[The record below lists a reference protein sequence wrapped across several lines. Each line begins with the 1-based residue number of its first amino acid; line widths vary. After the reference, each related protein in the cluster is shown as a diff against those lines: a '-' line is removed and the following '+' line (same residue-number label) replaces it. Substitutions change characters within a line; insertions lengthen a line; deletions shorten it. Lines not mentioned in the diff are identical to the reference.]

1 MSYAFFKNKE
11 MSVDWTVPAEP
22 VPENGDPAQQ
32 PAVSVQSREPT
43 PSPSRPQPAAQPP
56 RIPEV
61 VNLIDSAPTS
71 PARQQQ
77 PPQNPQV
84 VDLTDSPPTS
94 PARISDRQQERDPK
108 KPRLST
114 PNHTHDQP
122 SSSSQDSTSVQGD
135 AERNQAPSPDTS
147 IVISDVENPQTSNE
161 VHAPQDNPHEIMS
174 DDEQSPILSHEPSKV
189 VDEMETDD
197 EPSTEKNDKE
207 DENEEEVNDEEDEMN
222 EEEQDEAGMSTNEDR
237 PSASDWVNAG
247 VEADKKAEKKRRRA
261 ERKNGPR
268 PSAEEW
274 IERSDEDSGPDAKPT
289 DEELK
294 EWSEKFD
301 YIDSSKKIYISTLLH
316 QLKIYSTE

>member
-11 MSVDWTVPAEP
+11 MSVDWTVPSEP
-22 VPENGDPAQQ
+22 VPEHGDLAQQ

-77 PPQNPQV
+77 PPKNPQV
-84 VDLTDSPPTS
+84 VDLTYSPPTS
-94 PARISDRQQERDPK
+94 PARISDRQQERDSK

-114 PNHTHDQP
+114 PDHTHDQP

-135 AERNQAPSPDTS
+135 AERNQAPSPDTP

-161 VHAPQDNPHEIMS
+161 VHAPQDNPDEIMS
-174 DDEQSPILSHEPSKV
+174 DDEQSPPSKV

-197 EPSTEKNDKE
+197 EQSLILSFKTPTTVVDAMETNDEPSTEKNDEE
-207 DENEEEVNDEEDEMN
+207 DENEEEVNDEEDAVN
-222 EEEQDEAGMSTNEDR
+222 EEEDEDEEAEEDKQPLQSTV
-237 PSASDWVNAG
+237 DWLDA
-247 VEADKKAEKKRRRA
+247 EMAAHAKAEKERMRA
-261 ERKNGPR
+261 EKYEHTR
-268 PSAEEW
+268 PTAKEW
-274 IERSDEDSGPDAKPT
+274 IEDWEEDQQDAM
-289 DEELK
+289 
-294 EWSEKFD
+294 EKTL
-301 YIDSSKKIYISTLLH
+301 YISTLLR